1 MKNIGEG
8 LISLSVLIVTIGV
21 MSVSAIVGFVL
32 FGVLLVGCVLIAP
45 IILFGMFSS
54 WFTKLVF
61 RL

>member
-8 LISLSVLIVTIGV
+8 LISLSVLIVTLGV
-21 MSVSAIVGFVL
+21 MSMSVVVGLAL
-32 FGVLLVGCVLIAP
+32 FGVLLVGLVLIAP

-61 RL
+61 RI

>member
-8 LISLSVLIVTIGV
+8 LISLSVLIVTLGV
-21 MSVSAIVGFVL
+21 MSLSVVIGLAL
-32 FGVLLVGCVLIAP
+32 FGVLLVGLVLIAP